1 MARVVRERGISTP
14 VQNVA
19 CPSPASCSDREP
31 PAFALHRSREQRCR
45 NSPRPGRTSL
55 MGCQPLLHK
64 LRSQSETQEVHR
76 KTRNASQ
83 KRTHTE
89 NDTDHRGSHM
99 QNNKKMREARR
110 ETVANVCDLGC
121 GLASPFGARSAP
133 RNGGQCLRLGFGL
146 ASPFGARSAPRN
158 CGQCLRWGYGLASPF
173 GARSAPRNG
182 GQCLRWGYGLASAF
196 GARSAPRKCGQCLR
210 W

>member
-83 KRTHTE
+83 KRTHTQRTTQTIGGHTCKTTE
-89 NDTDHRGSHM
+89 KGAKRAAKRWPMSATWGVGWPLRSA
-99 QNNKKMREARR
+99 REARR
-110 ETVANVCDLGC
+110 ETVATVCGGDIGV
-121 GLASPFGARSAP
+121 GVSVRGAQRA
-133 RNGGQCLRLGFGL
+133 GK
-146 ASPFGARSAPRN
+146 
-158 CGQCLRWGYGLASPF
+158 RWPLFAMVI
-173 GARSAPRNG
+173 
-182 GQCLRWGYGLASAF
+182 
-196 GARSAPRKCGQCLR
+196 
-210 W
+210 